1 MSHLDEGT
9 LHALLDGELDLA
21 EASEVQMHLG
31 SCSACGSRLQEVKQY
46 LAEADRL
53 VGSLE
58 TPGAAG
64 KAKRTPP
71 LTREPRKSPPLVAA
85 YHEPDP
91 WEAPVILLPDAPDPA
106 ARRQRWAR
114 AFGWAAVIAVAVG
127 GGRFLLHTISPGS
140 RLPRDLTIASS
151 PAESQ
156 AYASKKE
163 ISPPP
168 EPEAVAP
175 PKPARATNQNRAV
188 PAKTSAEP
196 KDEPAE
202 ALVDTAAEP
211 SDSVNSVMGKAADS
225 VAAEPET
232 LAAAGV
238 LPDSASSPD
247 SAAPDTAV
255 ELAAR
260 RDTFRQNDSL
270 DTRHAA
276 AEALAELDRD
286 RRRERAA
293 AATAALPRPTLTNTE
308 VAPAAEAPP
317 PPRTPEQRAQIYL
330 RIGLDEAAK
339 QLGGPAHVIEGMTP
353 NFIGLV
359 NGRLVPGADPNRPVV
374 RVVYTDSRGRLILL
388 DQQRMLP
395 GQASATTEGSFRW
408 AVGDVM
414 LYLRGEPGPET
425 LRNLQRRVR

>member
-53 VGSLE
+53 VGSME
-58 TPGAAG
+58 TPAAG
-64 KAKRTPP
+64 MVKRTSPVS
-71 LTREPRKSPPLVAA
+71 REPRKSPPLVAA
-85 YHEPDP
+85 HHEPDP

-106 ARRQRWAR
+106 ARRRRWTR

-127 GGRFLLHTISPGS
+127 GGRFLLGTINPGS
-140 RLPRDLTIASS
+140 HLPRDLTIASS
-151 PAESQ
+151 PPESQ
-156 AYASKKE
+156 PVASKDE

-168 EPEAVAP
+168 EPEAPSPA
-175 PKPARATNQNRAV
+175 KPARPVAQNRAA
-188 PAKTSAEP
+188 PAKTTSEP
-196 KDEPAE
+196 KAEPAE
-202 ALVDTAAEP
+202 ALVDTAPEP
-211 SDSVNSVMGKAADS
+211 TDSLAGKAADS

-232 LAAAGV
+232 LAAAGAMA
-238 LPDSASSPD
+238 DSVSSAD

-255 ELAAR
+255 EITVR
-260 RDTFRQNDSL
+260 GDTVRQNDDL
-270 DTRHAA
+270 ATRRAA

-293 AATAALPRPTLTNTE
+293 AATAALARPTPANSE
-308 VAPAAEAPP
+308 VAPAAQAPP

-359 NGRLVPGADPNRPVV
+359 NGRLVPGADANRPVV

-388 DQQRMLP
+388 DQQRMLS
-395 GQASATTEGSFRW
+395 GQASAGREGSLRW

-414 LYLRGEPGPET
+414 LYLRGEPGAEV
-425 LRNLQRRVR
+425 LRSLQRRVR